1 VNQQSQTVKKTFIL
15 KKFVLEQPVFIIF
28 LLFAIVMGILK
39 PNFLGLTNIKNLFMD
54 ISVYGV
60 VAATMTIAIICGEFD
75 LSAASTFI
83 WSQILFCTLL
93 NLWGSTAIG
102 IIAAMIVT
110 LISGMIIGSINGL
123 IVTRLRINSFITTL
137 GMMIIIKGVAL
148 VFTDGKMVATSNKFI
163 ASLGTGTFLKIPY
176 LIYIYVV
183 FVLIAFFVMKYTR
196 FGRNVFATGGNVV
209 VAKLSGIR
217 TSFYKYMVFV
227 IIGFASALAGIMLVS
242 QIRAGSVLYGTDLSL
257 TAVAATVI
265 GGTSLSGGSGSITKT
280 FFGMLVLGLL
290 YKALIFL
297 GLQAYYQ
304 NLIKGLVLVVV
315 VAMDAYLNRS
325 GNVRRAI

>member
-1 VNQQSQTVKKTFIL
+1 MNQQSQTMKKSINI
-15 KKFVLEQPVFIIF
+15 KKFVLEQPVFILF
-28 LLFAIVMGILK
+28 LLFAIVIGILK
-39 PNFLGLTNIKNLFMD
+39 PSFLGIPNIRNLFMD

-60 VAATMTIAIICGEFD
+60 VACTMTIAIICGEFD

-93 NLWGSTAIG
+93 NHWGATAIS
-102 IIAAMIVT
+102 IIGAIIVT
-110 LISGMIIGSINGL
+110 LISGIIIGSINGL

-137 GMMIIIKGVAL
+137 GMMIIIRGLAL
-148 VFTDGKMVATSNKFI
+148 VFTNGDIVATKNKFI
-163 ASLGTGTFLKIPY
+163 AIIGTGTFLKIPY

-209 VAKLSGIR
+209 VAKLSGIK

-265 GGTSLSGGSGSITKT
+265 GGTSLSGGSGSVIKT

-315 VAMDAYLNRS
+315 VAM
-325 GNVRRAI
+325 